1 MKSYNK
7 LTNPLN
13 YKTSKLASNAQLGKS
28 ILITLNCSL
37 DFYSAA
43 GEKNWGYFFR
53 LSGTDAYYKQVLL
66 QVHTLVLSKV
76 NTGIGDADHRGH
88 PNPFSKGNLN
98 WREKKRVLAFR
109 YEWPNCWDFLWS
121 SLQVYSE
128 FLLWLFHGN
137 ISYNLVTWAF
147 MFTNKYRELYWHAY
161 FYLYM
166 QQVVFCCLSLK
177 KQHIHAACNPIV
189 SLPY

>member
-1 MKSYNK
+1 M
-7 LTNPLN
+7 
-13 YKTSKLASNAQLGKS
+13 
-28 ILITLNCSL
+28 NCSL

-76 NTGIGDADHRGH
+76 NTGIGDADRRGH

-166 QQVVFCCLSLK
+166 QVLIF
-177 KQHIHAACNPIV
+177 
-189 SLPY
+189 